1 MTDAK
6 QTPERPDLTE
16 GLPDALPDIQVS
28 RAQRWLPS
36 LVWLIPVVAAL
47 VGLSMVVKTLLDQG
61 PAITISF
68 ASAEGME
75 AGKTKVKYKDVDI
88 GVIQNITLSPDRRR
102 VLAHVELN
110 KEAAPFAV
118 SDSRFWVVKPRV
130 GAGGVSGLDT
140 LLSGAYIGVDIGKS
154 GEKQHQ
160 FTGLDVPPVI
170 TTDQPGKPFVL
181 RADDLGSLDIGSPI
195 YYRRILAG
203 QVTGYALD
211 ENGKDV
217 VLKVFVNAP
226 YDRYVTS
233 NARFWHASGIDLK
246 LDAGGFQVNTQSLAA
261 IAAGGIAFQAPED
274 AAAGEVAAAETEF
287 VLAPDQTLAM
297 KRPDGLPVSVMVDF
311 DQSLRGLAPG
321 APVDFRGVV
330 VGEVRRLGID
340 FDRQRKR
347 LRMPVELVLYPDR
360 LRGERKS
367 ARSERE
373 FLATLVE
380 RGLRAQLKTGN
391 LLTGQLYVALDF
403 FPKAPPAVVDVRR
416 DPLQIPAMPGSF
428 EELQSAI
435 AEIVK
440 KAQKI
445 PLDSIGRNLDETLAS
460 MNQTL
465 QSLDKVLKRVDGEL
479 APEALATLTEARRTM
494 ASAAQALDQDAPLQQ
509 DVRETLRELSKS
521 AQSLRMLTDYL
532 ERHPEALIKGK
543 QEDRE

>member
-1 MTDAK
+1 
-6 QTPERPDLTE
+6 
-16 GLPDALPDIQVS
+16 
-28 RAQRWLPS
+28 
-36 LVWLIPVVAAL
+36 
-47 VGLSMVVKTLLDQG
+47 
-61 PAITISF
+61 
-68 ASAEGME
+68 
-75 AGKTKVKYKDVDI
+75 
-88 GVIQNITLSPDRRR
+88 
-102 VLAHVELN
+102 
-110 KEAAPFAV
+110 
-118 SDSRFWVVKPRV
+118 
-130 GAGGVSGLDT
+130 
-140 LLSGAYIGVDIGKS
+140 
-154 GEKQHQ
+154 
-160 FTGLDVPPVI
+160 
-170 TTDQPGKPFVL
+170 
-181 RADDLGSLDIGSPI
+181 
-195 YYRRILAG
+195 
-203 QVTGYALD
+203 
-211 ENGKDV
+211 
-217 VLKVFVNAP
+217 
-226 YDRYVTS
+226 
-233 NARFWHASGIDLK
+233 
-246 LDAGGFQVNTQSLAA
+246 
-261 IAAGGIAFQAPED
+261 
-274 AAAGEVAAAETEF
+274 
-287 VLAPDQTLAM
+287 
-297 KRPDGLPVSVMVDF
+297 
-311 DQSLRGLAPG
+311 
-321 APVDFRGVV
+321 
-330 VGEVRRLGID
+330 
-340 FDRQRKR
+340 
-347 LRMPVELVLYPDR
+347 MPVELVLYPDR
-360 LRGERKS
+360 LRGARKS